1 MTLNFWISRLH
12 LPCAKITGKCES
24 QGLVYAMLETIKPR
38 SSCMLGKHSTNYAA
52 SPPYRVISTSFLS
65 LESKN
70 RTRKE
75 VLYSAPSILCLAVA
89 IIAKMSSQTFSFPDS
104 EKKEGMTILSLDKW
118 NPEPQSDLSKVTQ
131 LPSSEAGIQAHIYL
145 AICFSSKARHS
156 NKISRKET
164 SLTSKARGTK
174 LPSIACVWTWAH
186 TAWKQQSV
194 LRFPN

>member
-1 MTLNFWISRLH
+1 MTLNFWISSLH

-104 EKKEGMTILSLDKW
+104 ERRREWQSFHLINEILSH
-118 NPEPQSDLSKVTQ
+118 KVTCPRSHSYPAVKLEFKPTSTWRFAFLQ
-131 LPSSEAGIQAHIYL
+131 KQGIA
-145 AICFSSKARHS
+145 
-156 NKISRKET
+156 
-164 SLTSKARGTK
+164 TK
-174 LPSIACVWTWAH
+174 FLEKKLH
-186 TAWKQQSV
+186 
-194 LRFPN
+194 